1 MAALRI
7 FVGAL
12 AFSCALPVAAA
23 QGSRDIEITQP
34 FAPATM
40 PGAPTGAV
48 YLTLHNKTKT
58 PDQLVGATTQ
68 RAKRVELHAMSM
80 TGNVMRMR
88 EVAAIDLPP
97 GAQLRMRPASGHH
110 RMLVGIAVPLAPG
123 EEFPLTLQFRA
134 AGTIEVKV
142 KVEQVRARSPVD
154 EHHHLH

>member
-1 MAALRI
+1 MSATRHFA
-7 FVGAL
+7 GAL
-12 AFSCALPVAAA
+12 LVLCAFPVCAA
-23 QGSRDIEITQP
+23 QSASSIAVTQP

-48 YLTLHNKTKT
+48 YLTLHNKGKK
-58 PDQLVGATTQ
+58 PDQLVGATTP

-88 EVAAIDLPP
+88 EVAAIELAP
-97 GAQLRMRPASGHH
+97 GGQLRMRPGSGHH
-110 RMLVGIAVPLAPG
+110 LMLVGLAAPLAPG

-134 AGTIEVKV
+134 AGNAEVKV
-142 KVEQVRARSPVD
+142 KVEPERARSPV